1 MLKVTDLVP
10 GEEVEINYN
19 CSFTKHPPFRFVRGS
34 DGYDRIGFFVNSKG
48 KEDVFSLYWVKRLP
62 PESLPLESQ
71 IALKE
76 KELADLKEKLQKED
90 WIEEGE
96 ILIGVRNKRHL
107 KDNIVISNEANEI
120 TMFRAVDP
128 FSLSELKSLFYKS
141 LRRATP
147 TEIASF
153 EVFEQELKK

>member
-1 MLKVTDLVP
+1 MLKATDLVP

-19 CSFTKHPPFRFVRGS
+19 CSFTKHPPFRFVRRS

-48 KEDVFSLYWVKRLP
+48 EEDVFSMYWVKRLP
-62 PESLPLESQ
+62 PKSLPLESQ

-76 KELADLKEKLQKED
+76 KELADLKEKLHKED

-96 ILIGVRNKRHL
+96 ILIGVRNKRYY
-107 KDNIVISNEANEI
+107 KDNFVISNDTNEI
-120 TMFRAVDP
+120 TMFRAVDS
-128 FSLSELKSLFYKS
+128 FSLSELKSRFYKS

-147 TEIASF
+147 AEIASF
-153 EVFEQELKK
+153 EAFQQELKK